1 MPPFAFSA
9 PSRDRLCTSVLPEVD
24 KTTLKAPVFMV
35 MVLAE
40 ASWVR
45 ETGAA
50 GSGGVPREMV
60 TEEGAMLAGRAWP
73 VHLRV
78 PEGQLGGRG
87 QQESRKKRRVRGGVR

>member
-1 MPPFAFSA
+1 
-9 PSRDRLCTSVLPEVD
+9 
-24 KTTLKAPVFMV
+24 MV

-87 QQESRKKRRVRGGVR
+87 QQELRERRVRGVG